1 MKAYPADIQSPLPA
15 YCDGVTLS
23 LKELLPYKSQTVRW
37 LPPAKSLWAQLNGQ
51 HQSRQ
56 KGRGMN
62 FSEVRK
68 YQPGDDIRAIDWRVT
83 ARTGKPHT
91 KLFTEEREKPVMLY
105 LDFSRSMRFGSRYL
119 LKSVQMAHMASL
131 ISWLAVGQ
139 QDRIGAVL
147 DSGQQLHD
155 IRPGARNR
163 GPLQLLSKLIEQH
176 NEALNDVSH
185 SAISKSKSEPEHS
198 LSEGIYTLN
207 RLCPKGSDII
217 ICSDFTRLDT
227 EQDKA
232 LIAKL
237 RQHNQVQFIH
247 FYDPLERGDTNF
259 RGTEKIA
266 GKHTTRWLNF
276 SSKTTRSQLE
286 NAFTQQQDKLSSLCL
301 SLAIPLYSISSA
313 EPLIKQITG
322 SHS

>member
-1 MKAYPADIQSPLPA
+1 VTSYSADSQNPLPA
-15 YCDGVTLS
+15 YCNGVTLS

-68 YQPGDDIRAIDWRVT
+68 YQAGDDIRAIDWRVT

-139 QDRIGAVL
+139 QDRVGAVL

-163 GPLQLLSKLIEQH
+163 GPLQLLSKLTEQH
-176 NEALNDVSH
+176 NQALTSH
-185 SAISKSKSEPEHS
+185 SHTASSEPEQP
-198 LSEGIYTLN
+198 LSRGIYTLN

-232 LIAKL
+232 LVAKL
-237 RQHNQVQFIH
+237 RQHNQIQFIH
-247 FYDPLERGDTNF
+247 FYDPLERGDTSY

-266 GKHTTRWLNF
+266 GKRTTRWLNF

-286 NAFTQQQDKLSSLCL
+286 NAFMQQQDKLSSLCQ
-301 SLAIPLYSISSA
+301 SLAIPLYTISSA

-322 SHS
+322 SPS